1 MSLQFFS
8 FRFAIYCLTHF
19 QTGSLLP
26 LSFILSLFP
35 FISWP
40 PFSSF
45 DLPHHALLPV
55 SVNTSFAS
63 LVFFPSLLFQSV
75 SLVFFPSLLLS
86 LFPLLHLSPRHSFLS
101 SLLFYFSS
109 LLPLCSLRSST
120 LLCSQTSLFSHV
132 SSLLCFFFILSRSF
146 CPPPHPRSSSLSY
159 VISFFL
165 SSMSIFSSLSLPFY
179 LSFLSLSLLVSALCS
194 PFSFLFPS
202 LLSPFLISFFPP
214 FSPHP
219 FLLALILTFPTF
231 LKERTNSVIRLWAE
245 QTNND
250 HKPFHA

>member
-26 LSFILSLFP
+26 LLFILR
-35 FISWP
+35 
-40 PFSSF
+40 
-45 DLPHHALLPV
+45 
-55 SVNTSFAS
+55 
-63 LVFFPSLLFQSV
+63 VFFPLFLDLLSPPLTFPTTPSFLFQST
-75 SLVFFPSLLLS
+75 PH
-86 LFPLLHLSPRHSFLS
+86 LLHLSFFQAFCFSLFHLSFFQAFSFPCFLFYIYHLAILS
-101 SLLFYFSS
+101 SPLFSFISLLFY
-109 LLPLCSLRSST
+109 LCSLRSST

-132 SSLLCFFFILSRSF
+132 SSLLCFFYILSRSF

-202 LLSPFLISFFPP
+202 LLSPFLISSFPP